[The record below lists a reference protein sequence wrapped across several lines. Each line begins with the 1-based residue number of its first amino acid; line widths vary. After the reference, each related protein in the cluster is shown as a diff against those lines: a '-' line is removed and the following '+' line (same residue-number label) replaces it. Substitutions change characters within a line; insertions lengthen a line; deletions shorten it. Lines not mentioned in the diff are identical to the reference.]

1 MWSEDVLVTRKMAC
15 RPEAISRYLACCSS
29 LLCITELFANL
40 VDGDNSPALVLNGAI
55 FQFLGSRMFSGA
67 P

>member
-1 MWSEDVLVTRKMAC
+1 MWSEDVLVRRKEAC
-15 RPEAISRYLACCSS
+15 RPEDFNRYPTCCSS
-29 LLCITELFANL
+29 LVCNAELFANL
-40 VDGDNSPALVLNGAI
+40 VEDDDSPTLGLNGAI